1 METTMTYS
9 WGGWSDANVDV
20 TYDFASDVEM
30 EFKTDVEYKSDTYVD
45 TDIDVKVDVEGNS
58 AVFNVDVQAIGDDG
72 AVELNLVSFTTD
84 NYAGITMTGFSVVD

>member
-1 METTMTYS
+1 MTYS
-9 WGGWSDANVDV
+9 WGGWGDANVDV

-45 TDIDVKVDVEGNS
+45 TDIDVKVDIDGNS

-84 NYAGITMTGFSVVD
+84 NYAGITLTGFSAVD